1 MAWSV
6 FSSESVSRSELES
19 LMRQFGAKPTVL
31 PMGGQP
37 EPGSWSLAIT
47 DGELVISE
55 ATGDL
60 RAMPPLMIES
70 ATHLLGTPPRYC
82 LSIFAAVGHATGRI
96 SAEKDDSETAQL
108 VQRIVNAFAR
118 RWPAVLSD
126 NTTNPMTPL
135 GALAKGE
142 APQPSQQ
149 RRKRGWRRFFGG

>member
-96 SAEKDDSETAQL
+96 SAEKDDSETAQP

-118 RWPAVLSD
+118 TCPLTPGYSRSWTCAWVSERYSCPVASLSGR
-126 NTTNPMTPL
+126 P
-135 GALAKGE
+135 
-142 APQPSQQ
+142 
-149 RRKRGWRRFFGG
+149 RRR